1 VGSVASSPPLEG
13 TFGAAEGMVGR
24 LDPLR
29 QMMHENA
36 VRRSMPQPTVAGR
49 VGPMQWHT
57 PLPYD
62 PDRDRTS
69 ECDADY
75 IHEPDAL
82 VRRAA
87 HHRGEYVTDRTFPT
101 WTLDA
106 SSIALIED
114 AVAFLG
120 RERERLTPRHAPLS
134 GLPQIP
140 QVLTASPGTWSD
152 LDLVRRGIRSTGSSY
167 DSVSPPR
174 GRVHIDQRFI
184 GRELTEAEAQ
194 RGETRLRCSFDEM
207 HLPRVALL
215 ITLSRPL
222 SNPSSTS

>member
-1 VGSVASSPPLEG
+1 MRRCVLAATSAPPLSLPRPFPRLTHARRLESHI
-13 TFGAAEGMVGR
+13 GAG
-24 LDPLR
+24 
-29 QMMHENA
+29 
-36 VRRSMPQPTVAGR
+36 
-49 VGPMQWHT
+49 
-57 PLPYD
+57 
-62 PDRDRTS
+62 
-69 ECDADY
+69 
-75 IHEPDAL
+75 
-82 VRRAA
+82 
-87 HHRGEYVTDRTFPT
+87 GEYVTDRTFPT

-152 LDLVRRGIRSTGSSY
+152 LDLVRCATSDVICRAPAAHLPSTCRAPVEHLPSKSPRPCAHLLLTTGVSLLDLVRRGIRSTGSSY